1 MLNRHGVVVDDVGQL
16 VGHAL
21 GCSREGCLLSIQRSC
36 LGGASSKQLRNLNFV
51 KPFQKPYSISVSFCP
66 QKCICSLIECEHLKW
81 LREITSNQGLNLFS
95 DVLPSSVSTLVSIKR
110 WGLYNVHLQ
119 CTGMVYVG
127 KEVTGIW
134 EGDGS
139 SNRKENNYKIPI
151 RKKVMV
157 KKYFFFPQ
165 DNLNKVSRW
174 LGDWAEFWTCQV
186 SSFMLS
192 HVFIWKELCVAM

>member
-1 MLNRHGVVVDDVGQL
+1 MAWLLTMLVSWSVMLLAAVVRGVYCLSRDLVLVALAQNSWEISILSNRFKSHIL
-16 VGHAL
+16 FL
-21 GCSREGCLLSIQRSC
+21 FL
-36 LGGASSKQLRNLNFV
+36 FV
-51 KPFQKPYSISVSFCP
+51 LK
-66 QKCICSLIECEHLKW
+66 CSLIECEHLKW

-119 CTGMVYVG
+119 CTGLVYVG

-134 EGDGS
+134 EGDSS

-157 KKYFFFPQ
+157 KKYFFPP
-165 DNLNKVSRW
+165 
-174 LGDWAEFWTCQV
+174 T
-186 SSFMLS
+186 
-192 HVFIWKELCVAM
+192 